1 MCLNFAVHACQL
13 PSTFFLSPIMSAH
26 PIDWSKVPHTDLV
39 SDSEDDTEVAEAK
52 AGEKQRREE
61 EVKVERQR
69 QKEVSNK
76 RITCCGDA
84 DDDWYRRER

>member
-1 MCLNFAVHACQL
+1 
-13 PSTFFLSPIMSAH
+13 MSAH

-39 SDSEDDTEVAEAK
+39 SNSEDNAKVAEAK

-61 EVKVERQR
+61 EAKAERQR

-76 RITCCGDA
+76 HIACCGDA
-84 DDDWYRRER
+84 DDDWCRREK